1 MSIGDQ
7 VRKQVDDVLFPQLGS
22 DAQLQKKQT
31 SYNSRGEETG
41 STYGSGATIQIIP
54 YNFIQDRRETERLG
68 DLDAGDA
75 NFAVKYDV
83 DADEGDRVVFD
94 GDTYEVIEVEKSHP
108 GKVVIQVLSVNKI
121 ANP

>member
-7 VRKQVDDVLFPQLGS
+7 VRQQVDDVLFPKLGS
-22 DAQLQKKQT
+22 DATLKKEQT

-41 STYGSGATIQIIP
+41 STYGSGSTIQIIP
-54 YNFIQDRRETERLG
+54 YNYIQDRRETERLG

-83 DADEGDRVVFD
+83 GADEGDRVVFD